1 VKGLI
6 SAIRNDG
13 LSFRCLVVDSDA
25 SSRKTLIELLATHP
39 SIQMVRG
46 CANGLEAI
54 SAIPEYK
61 PDVLVCEI
69 EGPQING
76 FAMVETISPKD
87 RPVTIFISRYDRF
100 AARAFDVAAADYLV
114 KPIGKERL
122 WKALERAK
130 NQFESVKAQDT
141 TVAPERRSRQLV
153 IRSGRSVIF
162 VKSDEVDWA
171 EAEGKY
177 VRLHMGKEFLI
188 LKIGISALEAEL
200 DPDQFVRIHRSTLIN
215 VDRVRLVQPWNHRRT
230 YQVTL
235 QDGTQLVLSRKSKLL
250 EMGGRSASG
259 TSELHSRSESNS
271 RENLWTSRA

>member
-1 VKGLI
+1 M
-6 SAIRNDG
+6 
-13 LSFRCLVVDSDA
+13 
-25 SSRKTLIELLATHP
+25 LIELLSTHP

-76 FAMVETISPKD
+76 FAMVETISSKH
-87 RPVTIFISRYDRF
+87 RPVTIFISKFDRF

-114 KPIGKERL
+114 KPIRKERL
-122 WKALERAK
+122 WKAMDRAR
-130 NQFESVKAQDT
+130 NQFESVKNQEP
-141 TVAPERRSRQLV
+141 TVERRSRQLV

-177 VRLHMGKEFLI
+177 VRLHMGKEFLV

-250 EMGGRSASG
+250 EMGNRPSQMN
-259 TSELHSRSESNS
+259 ELDR
-271 RENLWTSRA
+271 